1 MTTIDIS
8 FWGLGAGMLLMLI
21 PLFFFWHLR
30 TGLVG
35 STLTGTVRMCVQLVL
50 IGIYLRYLFVWNN
63 AWVNMLWV
71 VLMVGV
77 AAHTATV
84 RTRLRRRVLWMPV
97 FAGFL
102 LTALLIGFY
111 FLGVVVRLDNVFSS
125 RYFIPIMG
133 VLLGNMLSVNIIA
146 LDTYYGRLH
155 REQQLYYY
163 LLGNGAT
170 RFEATAPFLRAAVVK
185 AFTPCIANLAVMGV
199 VSLPG
204 TMIGQILGGSEPGV
218 SVRYQMM
225 IVVITVASSMLSL
238 MLTVVLS
245 APRAFDEY
253 GCLRPVFRKK
263 KHK

>member
-8 FWGLGAGMLLMLI
+8 YPGLCIGLLLMLI
-21 PLFFFWHLR
+21 PLFFFWRLH
-30 TGLVG
+30 TGLVK
-35 STLTGTVRMCVQLVL
+35 STLTGTVRMCVQLLL
-50 IGIYLRYLFVWNN
+50 IGVYLRYLFAWNN
-63 AWVNMLWV
+63 AWVNLLWV

-77 AAHTATV
+77 AAQTATT
-84 RTRLRRRVLWMPV
+84 RTRLRRSVLWWPV
-97 FAGFL
+97 FVGFL
-102 LTALLIGFY
+102 LTALATGFY
-111 FLGVVVRLDNVFSS
+111 FLGLVVRLDNVFSS

-163 LLGNGAT
+163 LVGNGAT
-170 RFEATAPFLRAAVVK
+170 RFEATVPFLRAAVVK

-218 SVRYQMM
+218 AVRYQMM
-225 IVVITVASSMLSL
+225 IVVVTIVSSMLSL
-238 MLTVVLS
+238 MFTVFLS
-245 APRAFDEY
+245 ARSAFDDY
-253 GCLRPVFRKK
+253 GRLRPVFRTK